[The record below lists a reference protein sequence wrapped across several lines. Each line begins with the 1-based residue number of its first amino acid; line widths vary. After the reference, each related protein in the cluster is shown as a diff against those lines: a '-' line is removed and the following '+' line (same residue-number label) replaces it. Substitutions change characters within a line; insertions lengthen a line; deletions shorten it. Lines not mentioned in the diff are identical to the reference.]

1 MEQGDAA
8 RQSELLVGLRG
19 KISGCSGS
27 IDLRGHLGPVSA
39 LHNSTRSEHGSLL
52 AENARLTSNNHR
64 LIAYVKEFE
73 SKQSA
78 WLQRISFLEEE
89 RKAMEIYIGRVNN
102 ENKMQKICIQE
113 RDAEI
118 LRIQSLLPQIQDWKN
133 KFEVSQAE
141 VQRLNFTVKDLSE
154 QLRILR
160 INYES
165 QIKDLRAEIQVFS
178 RRSSSMEILNDQL
191 KMDYGML

>member
-1 MEQGDAA
+1 ME
-8 RQSELLVGLRG
+8 V
-19 KISGCSGS
+19 
-27 IDLRGHLGPVSA
+27 
-39 LHNSTRSEHGSLL
+39 
-52 AENARLTSNNHR
+52 
-64 LIAYVKEFE
+64 
-73 SKQSA
+73 
-78 WLQRISFLEEE
+78 
-89 RKAMEIYIGRVNN
+89 YIGRVNN

-154 QLRILR
+154 QLRITR